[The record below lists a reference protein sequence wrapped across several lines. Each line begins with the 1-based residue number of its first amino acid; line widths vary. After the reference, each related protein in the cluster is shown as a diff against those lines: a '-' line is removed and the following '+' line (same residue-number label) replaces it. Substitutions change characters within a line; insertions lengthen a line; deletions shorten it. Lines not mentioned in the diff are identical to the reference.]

1 MSETYDCIV
10 LGVGGFGSGALYHAA
25 KRGFRVLGLEQFEVA
40 HDRGSSHGDTRIIRQ
55 AYFEHP
61 DYVPLLRQAYSLW
74 HELEAETGDKLYRQQ
89 GLLTVGPADG
99 SAVPGTR
106 LAARTHGLQIDELSQ
121 ADMLARFP
129 GYALPEGMAAVFE
142 PVAGSLAVERCV
154 GAHVQRAVARGA
166 VLNTEEAVQS
176 WSSDGHRV
184 QARTNRGEYEAGAL
198 IVTAGPWAGQMLANL
213 GLRLR
218 VLRKPVFWFP
228 VMQQTLYSADAG
240 APLFFYEMPA
250 GEFYGF
256 SSFDGQTLKAAE
268 HTGGDQVEDPLHVD
282 RQLRPDDATSVASFL
297 QQCLPGV
304 GVAPVRYSVC
314 MYTKTPDCH
323 FIVDRHPQF
332 ANVVFGAG
340 FSGHGFKF
348 TSVLGKTLAELALD
362 GSTQSPV
369 EFLGLNRGGLRAS
382 PSSS

>member
-1 MSETYDCIV
+1 MNETYDCIV

-25 KRGFRVLGLEQFEVA
+25 KRGFRVLGLEQFDVA

-61 DYVPLLRQAYSLW
+61 DYVPLLRQAYALW
-74 HELEAETGDKLYRQQ
+74 HELEAETGEALYRRQ
-89 GLLTVGPADG
+89 GLLIAGPADG
-99 SAVPGTR
+99 SAVPGAM

-121 ADMLARFP
+121 GDMRARFP
-129 GYALPEGMAAVFE
+129 GYVLPEGMAAVFE
-142 PVAGSLAVERCV
+142 PEAGSLAVERCV
-154 GAHVQRAVARGA
+154 TAHVQRAIARGA
-166 VLNTEEAVQS
+166 VLKTEEVVHS
-176 WSSDGHRV
+176 WSSDGNRV
-184 QARTNRGEYEAGAL
+184 RVRTNRGEYEAGTL
-198 IVTAGPWAGQMLANL
+198 IVTAGPWAGKLLADL
-213 GLRLR
+213 GLDLR
-218 VLRKPVFWFP
+218 VVRKPVFWFP

-268 HTGGDQVEDPLHVD
+268 HTGGDLVEDPLHVD
-282 RQLRPDDATSVASFL
+282 RQLRPNDATPVAGFL
-297 QQCLPGV
+297 QQCLPGI

-314 MYTKTPDCH
+314 MYTRTPDCH
-323 FIVDRHPQF
+323 FIIDRHPQF

-362 GSTQSPV
+362 GSTPSPV
-369 EFLGLNRGGLRAS
+369 DFLRLGRESLR
-382 PSSS
+382 SSS